1 MLPEYAAVRQQAGE
15 MLYGN
20 VAVGL
25 TLLEL
30 PAFVSKLQKR
40 LEEYSF
46 WSEAQGALQALRD
59 RLPGCVARSQEMVAR
74 FAAIAEDADRLVR
87 EMDFRCLYNSKRKML
102 SVGIDVEKNELLES
116 CYDLL
121 ASEARS
127 AVFVAIAKGDIPQ
140 NSWFQLGRVHT
151 HYADRNVLISWTGTM
166 FEYLMPML
174 WMRAYPETLLEN
186 SMGGAVASQRL
197 AVEKLGTPWGISE
210 GACREKNEA
219 GHYEYHAFGVRALAA
234 KPDMPKRLVITPY
247 AAFLALN
254 VDPVNSARDLR
265 EMEKLKWVGPLG
277 FYESA
282 DYGRPKGGEK
292 PSCEIVRSWMAHH
305 QAMSLLSVCNLLS
318 GAVFQR
324 LFHEEVMVAA
334 TERILHERKPS
345 MTRFETAAPASD
357 GWAA

>member
-1 MLPEYAAVRQQAGE
+1 
-15 MLYGN
+15 
-20 VAVGL
+20 
-25 TLLEL
+25 
-30 PAFVSKLQKR
+30 
-40 LEEYSF
+40 
-46 WSEAQGALQALRD
+46 
-59 RLPGCVARSQEMVAR
+59 
-74 FAAIAEDADRLVR
+74 
-87 EMDFRCLYNSKRKML
+87 
-102 SVGIDVEKNELLES
+102 
-116 CYDLL
+116 
-121 ASEARS
+121 
-127 AVFVAIAKGDIPQ
+127 
-140 NSWFQLGRVHT
+140 
-151 HYADRNVLISWTGTM
+151 
-166 FEYLMPML
+166 
-174 WMRAYPETLLEN
+174 
-186 SMGGAVASQRL
+186 
-197 AVEKLGTPWGISE
+197 LGTPWGISE
-210 GACREKNEA
+210 GACKEKNEA
-219 GHYEYHAFGVRALAA
+219 GHYEYLAFGVRALAA

-282 DYGRPKGGEK
+282 DYDRPKSGEK

-345 MTRFETAAPASD
+345 MTRFETAPAASD